1 MEIIIHQNSQSACEY
16 AARMIEKLILKKPNA
31 VLGLATGGTPV
42 PVYQSLIEKHQ
53 KSGLDFSKVTS
64 FNLDEYVGVA
74 PDHET
79 SYHRFMKENLFSKI
93 NISPEKTH
101 IPDGLTKDVDAHCA
115 EYEKQIIAAGGIDLQ
130 LLGIGAEGHIGFNEP
145 SSSLQSRTRIK
156 TLLERTRE
164 DNKRFFAPGE
174 KVPHHAITM
183 GIGTIME
190 ARTVVLLAFGKS
202 KAKAVAESVE
212 GPISAR
218 MPASIL
224 QMHPKAVIL
233 LDEASASELEMK
245 DYYQYVYAH
254 KCDWQRV

>member
-1 MEIIIHQNSQSACEY
+1 
-16 AARMIEKLILKKPNA
+16 MIEK
-31 VLGLATGGTPV
+31 
-42 PVYQSLIEKHQ
+42 QEKA
-53 KSGLDFSKVTS
+53 GLDFSKVSS

-74 PDHET
+74 PDHAT

-93 NISPEKTH
+93 NIHPQNTH
-101 IPDGLTKDVDAHCA
+101 IPDGLTEDVEKHCA
-115 EYEKQIIAAGGIDLQ
+115 EYESLIAKSGGIDLQ

-156 TLLERTRE
+156 TLIERTRE

-190 ARTVVLLAFGKS
+190 AKTVVLLAFGKS

-224 QMHPKAVIL
+224 QMHPKAIVL
-233 LDEASASELEMK
+233 LDDASASELEMA
-245 DYYQYVYAH
+245 DYYRYVYEN